1 MPRGHLD
8 IRTLHCA
15 ALTGNPRGDPVD
27 RPCAVYLPEGYVAGA
42 RRYPVVV
49 LLHAFMG
56 SVPGWFNAAPFTP
69 SILDRLDALFAA
81 GSPPF
86 LAVFPDGLTALG
98 GSQWIDSPG
107 NGAYGQMIVQDVLGH
122 VDRTYAT
129 LTSPG
134 ARAVAGRS
142 SGGYGAWQLMR
153 RFPGVFGHMASHSA
167 DAYFEYCYLH
177 EFPRAA
183 SALSQAGGVDPWWRG
198 FERRVRETKMGGDD
212 HAVVNLLAM
221 SAAYSPDPP
230 GRSGWSFRSTSR
242 PGASTSGVGRVAR
255 RGPGALRRERDP
267 EAFRKLQSVFI
278 DCGTRDEFGLRWGAR
293 MLARMV
299 GGGRATVV
307 HEEYEDGHMGTA
319 YRFDRSLAFLAA
331 AARARA
337 GVTAG
342 AGSCE
347 RAPPVTSDPYGLGP
361 GGGRAGRAAAAGGAP
376 RPIAAAAARPSC

>member
-56 SVPGWFNAAPFTP
+56 SVPGWFNSAPFAP
-69 SILDRLDALFAA
+69 GILDRLDGLFAA
-81 GSPPF
+81 GAPPF
-86 LAVFPDGLTALG
+86 LTVFPDGMTALG

-107 NGAYGQMIVQDVLGH
+107 NGAYGKMIVQDVLGH
-122 VDRTYAT
+122 VDWTYAT

-142 SGGYGAWQLMR
+142 SGGYGSWQLMR
-153 RFPGVFGHMASHSA
+153 RYPGVFGHMASHSA
-167 DAYFEYCYLH
+167 DAYFEYCYLS

-183 SALSQAGGVDPWWRG
+183 SALAQAGGVDPWWRG

-221 SAAYSPDPP
+221 SAAYSPDPAQP
-230 GRSGWSFRSTSR
+230 L
-242 PGASTSGVGRVAR
+242 GVALPFDLATARLDERVWAR
-255 RGPGALRRERDP
+255 WLAEDPVRFVERDP

-299 GGGRATVV
+299 AGGRATVV

-319 YRFDRSLAFLAA
+319 YRFDRSLAFLAG
-331 AARARA
+331 RL
-337 GVTAG
+337 
-342 AGSCE
+342 E
-347 RAPPVTSDPYGLGP
+347 REQG
-361 GGGRAGRAAAAGGAP
+361 
-376 RPIAAAAARPSC
+376 